1 MQSLKSDALE
11 PTARELALLPIGQRF
26 AKLLPVY
33 GLPIL
38 AVALIVLFSLLF
50 PDTFPTATNFSAII
64 DNKAVIAL
72 LSLAVLCPMVTGKID
87 LTIGYGIVL
96 WHIMAISLQVRFGV
110 PWFAAVAIVLLLGL
124 ALGLLNG
131 LLVEIAMID
140 SFIATLGVG
149 TVLYAIALWHTG
161 GQQIVGDLAPA
172 FTAIDTQFVGP
183 LPITALYIVGLGLV
197 QWLVF
202 EHTPFGRALYAIGA
216 NPRAALL
223 NGIPVRRYVIL
234 GFVASGVL
242 TAAAGVVLAAKL
254 QIGQASVGLDYL
266 LPALVG
272 VFLGST
278 TVKPGRVNVWGTLV
292 AVVVLAVG
300 ISGIQE
306 FGADFYVEPLF
317 NGATLLVSIAIA
329 GYAQRRAK
337 SATRKPAGSGLS
349 PIDMAASLTVNGDE
363 P

>member
-11 PTARELALLPIGQRF
+11 PTRADLARLPAGRRIG
-26 AKLLPVY
+26 KLLPVY
-33 GLPIL
+33 GLPLL
-38 AVALIVLFSLLF
+38 ALGLIALFSALF
-50 PDTFPTATNFSAII
+50 PDTFPTIMNFAAII

-72 LSLAVLCPMVTGKID
+72 LALAVLCPMITGKID

-96 WHIMAISLQVRFGV
+96 WHILAISLQVQFGL
-110 PWFAAVAIVLLLGL
+110 PWLLSVVIVLVLGIL
-124 ALGLLNG
+124 LGLLNG
-131 LLVEIAMID
+131 FLVEIAMID
-140 SFIATLGVG
+140 SFIATLGMG

-161 GQQIVGDLAPA
+161 GRQIVGNLPSA
-172 FTAIDTQFVGP
+172 FTSIDTMSIGP
-183 LPITALYIVGLGLV
+183 LPITALYVAVIGIL

-202 EHTPFGRALYAIGA
+202 EHTQLGRAMYAIGA

-223 NGIPVRRYVIL
+223 NGIAVRRYVIL
-234 GFVASGVL
+234 AFMASGAL

-278 TVKPGRVNVWGTLV
+278 TIKPGRVNVWGTVV
-292 AVVVLAVG
+292 AVIVLAVG
-300 ISGIQE
+300 ISGIQQ
-306 FGADFYVEPLF
+306 FGGDFYIEPLF

-329 GYAQRRAK
+329 GYTQRRRRTTKKRPAAVL
-337 SATRKPAGSGLS
+337 ATATDA
-349 PIDMAASLTVNGDE
+349 II
-363 P
+363 

>member
-11 PTARELALLPIGQRF
+11 PTRADLASLSFTQRF
-26 AKLLPVY
+26 SKLLPVY

-38 AVALIVLFSLLF
+38 AVALVGLFSLLF
-50 PDTFPTATNFSAII
+50 PDTFPTVLNFSAII

-72 LSLAVLCPMVTGKID
+72 LSLAVLCPMITGKID

-96 WHIMAISLQVRFGV
+96 WHILVISLQVRFGL
-110 PWFAAVAIVLLLGL
+110 PWLAAVAVVLVLGA
-124 ALGLLNG
+124 ALGLING

-140 SFIATLGVG
+140 SFIATLGMG
-149 TVLYAIALWHTG
+149 TMLYAVALWHTG
-161 GQQIVGDLAPA
+161 GRQIVGALPDA
-172 FTAIDTQFVGP
+172 FTAIDTISLGP
-183 LPITALYIVGLGLV
+183 LPITALYVVGVALL

-202 EHTPFGRALYAIGA
+202 EHTPFGRAMYAIGA

-234 GFVASGVL
+234 AFIASGLL
-242 TAAAGVVLAAKL
+242 TGATGVVLAAKL

-278 TVKPGRVNVWGTLV
+278 TIRPGRVNVWGTLV
-292 AVVVLAVG
+292 AVIVLAVG
-300 ISGIQE
+300 ISGIQQ
-306 FGADFYVEPLF
+306 FGGDFYIEPFF
-317 NGATLLVSIAIA
+317 NGATLLASIAIA
-329 GYAQRRAK
+329 GYAQRRRRVA
-337 SATRKPAGSGLS
+337 RKRPAAGL
-349 PIDMAASLTVNGDE
+349 ASIPVVIPALNGE
-363 P
+363 

>member
-11 PTARELALLPIGQRF
+11 PTRVELAQLSTAQRIG
-26 AKLLPVY
+26 KLLPVY

-38 AVALIVLFSLLF
+38 AVLLIILFSVLS
-50 PDTFPTATNFSAII
+50 PSTFPTLLNFSAIV

-72 LSLAVLCPMVTGKID
+72 LSLAVLCPMITGKID

-96 WHIMAISLQVRFGV
+96 WHILAISLQVRFGI
-110 PWFAAVAIVLLLGL
+110 PWYAAVVIVLLLG
-124 ALGLLNG
+124 AGLGLING

-161 GQQIVGDLAPA
+161 GQQIVGVLPDA
-172 FTAIDTQFVGP
+172 FTSIDTLSVGP
-183 LPITALYIVGLGLV
+183 LPITAFYVAVLAII
-197 QWLVF
+197 QWLIY
-202 EHTPFGRALYAIGA
+202 EHTPLGRAMYAIGA

-234 GFVASGVL
+234 AFVGSGVI
-242 TAAAGVVLAAKL
+242 TAVAGVVLAAKL

-278 TVKPGRVNVWGTLV
+278 TLKPGRVNVWGAVV
-292 AVVVLAVG
+292 AVIVLAVG
-300 ISGIQE
+300 ISGIQQ
-306 FGADFYVEPLF
+306 FGGDFYIEPLF

-329 GYAQRRAK
+329 GYAQRRRRVAK
-337 SATRKPAGSGLS
+337 KSLS
-349 PIDMAASLTVNGDE
+349 PQGSVSVTVISQPIIGD
-363 P
+363 